1 MRRRPHPLLRALTVG
16 VLALVALVE
25 VFPYLWMV
33 STSLKDLAEVTRFP
47 PTFWPSPAR
56 WDNYAK
62 AWASGPFLRYAL
74 NNAVQT
80 VAILVLQLFFACPR
94 KSLIACGL
102 LVLQLFFACLAG
114 FAFSKLRFPGRDACF
129 LVVIACL
136 IVPPQVRFV
145 PLYMLFSK
153 VGLLN
158 TYASLV
164 LPYAVSA
171 LGTFLIREAFMQI
184 SDDIVDAARVDG
196 AGTFTLIFRIL
207 APIAR
212 PTLVAFSLFSVVYHW
227 NDFFWPLVM
236 TTTDAV
242 RTLPIGVAMLRE
254 EGTGARW
261 HIIMAGSMFVVAP
274 VLAVF
279 MAAQRHIIRAFTFTT
294 LK

>member
-1 MRRRPHPLLRALTVG
+1 MTSSSPLIRALTIAG
-16 VLALVALVE
+16 LAAVALVE
-25 VFPYLWMV
+25 VFPYLWML
-33 STSLKDLAEVTRFP
+33 STSLKDLPSVTQFP
-47 PTFWPSPAR
+47 PTLLPHPPR

-62 AWASGPFLRYAL
+62 AWSSGPFLHYAM
-74 NNAVQT
+74 NNVIQT
-80 VAILVLQLFFACPR
+80 LGILVLQLFF
-94 KSLIACGL
+94 G
-102 LVLQLFFACLAG
+102 CLAG
-114 FAFSKLRFPGRDACF
+114 YGFSKTRFRGRDACF
-129 LVVIACL
+129 LVVMACL
-136 IVPPQVRFV
+136 VVPPQVRFV

-158 TYASLV
+158 TYASLI

-196 AGTFTLIFRIL
+196 AGVLTIIFRIM

-236 TTTDAV
+236 TTNEAV

-274 VLAVF
+274 VLLVFAV
-279 MAAQRHIIRAFTFTT
+279 AQRHIIRAFTFTS

>member
-1 MRRRPHPLLRALTVG
+1 MTSSSPLIRALTIAA
-16 VLALVALVE
+16 LAAVALVE
-25 VFPYLWMV
+25 VFPYLWMLT
-33 STSLKDLAEVTRFP
+33 TSLKDLPSVTQFP
-47 PTFWPSPAR
+47 PTLLPNPPR

-62 AWASGPFLRYAL
+62 AWSSGPFLHYAM
-74 NNAVQT
+74 NNVIQT
-80 VAILVLQLFFACPR
+80 LGILVLQLFF
-94 KSLIACGL
+94 G
-102 LVLQLFFACLAG
+102 CLAG
-114 FAFSKLRFPGRDACF
+114 YGFSKVRFRGRDACF
-129 LVVIACL
+129 LIVIACL
-136 IVPPQVRFV
+136 VVPPQVRFV

-153 VGLLN
+153 LGLLN
-158 TYASLV
+158 TYASLIV
-164 LPYAVSA
+164 PYAVSA

-196 AGTFTLIFRIL
+196 AGVLTIIFRIM

-236 TTTDAV
+236 TTNEAV

-274 VLAVF
+274 VLVVFAV
-279 MAAQRHIIRAFTFTT
+279 AQRHIIRAFTFTS

>member
-1 MRRRPHPLLRALTVG
+1 MSARRVSIRALT
-16 VLALVALVE
+16 LAALSLVALVE
-25 VFPYLWMV
+25 VFPYVWMV
-33 STSLKDLAEVTRFP
+33 STSLKDMAGVTRFP
-47 PTFWPSPAR
+47 PTLLPNPPR

-62 AWASGPFLRYAL
+62 AWQSGPFLRFFV
-74 NNAVQT
+74 NNVIQT
-80 VAILVLQLFFACPR
+80 SGILACQLFF
-94 KSLIACGL
+94 G
-102 LVLQLFFACLAG
+102 CLAG
-114 FAFSKLRFPGRDACF
+114 YAFSKLRWRGRDACF
-129 LVVIACL
+129 LIVLACL

-153 VGLLN
+153 LGLLN
-158 TYASLV
+158 TYASLIV
-164 LPYAVSA
+164 PYAVSA
-171 LGTFLIREAFMQI
+171 LGTFLIRDAFLQV

-196 AGTFTLIFRIL
+196 AGTFTIIFRVL

-236 TTTDAV
+236 TTSEAV

-254 EGTGARW
+254 EGTGDRW
-261 HIIMAGSMFVVAP
+261 HVIMAGSMFVVAP

-279 MAAQRHIIRAFTFTT
+279 IVAQRHIIRAFTFTS

>member
-1 MRRRPHPLLRALTVG
+1 MRALTLAA
-16 VLALVALVE
+16 LALVAVVE
-25 VFPYLWMV
+25 VFPYVWMI
-33 STSLKDLAEVTRFP
+33 STSLKDMAGVTRFP
-47 PTFWPSPAR
+47 PALWPAPPH
-56 WDNYAK
+56 WENYTK
-62 AWASGPFLRYAL
+62 AWASGPFLRYAV
-74 NNAVQT
+74 NNVIQT
-80 VAILVLQLFFACPR
+80 VGILACQVFF
-94 KSLIACGL
+94 G
-102 LVLQLFFACLAG
+102 CLAG
-114 FAFSKLRFPGRDACF
+114 FAFSKLRWRGRDACF

-153 VGLLN
+153 LGLLN
-158 TYASLV
+158 TYASLIV
-164 LPYAVSA
+164 PYAVSA
-171 LGTFLIREAFMQI
+171 LGTFLIRDAFLQV

-196 AGTFTLIFRIL
+196 AGTFTMIFRVL

-236 TTTDAV
+236 TTNDAV

-254 EGTGARW
+254 EGTGDRW
-261 HIIMAGSMFVVAP
+261 HVIMAGSMFVVAP

-279 MAAQRHIIRAFTFTT
+279 IVAQRHIIRAFTFTS

>member
-1 MRRRPHPLLRALTVG
+1 MTSSSPLIRALTIAG
-16 VLALVALVE
+16 LAAVALVE
-25 VFPYLWMV
+25 VFPYLWML
-33 STSLKDLAEVTRFP
+33 STSLKDLPSVTQFP
-47 PTFWPSPAR
+47 PTLLPHPPR

-62 AWASGPFLRYAL
+62 AWSSGPFLHYAM
-74 NNAVQT
+74 NNVIQT
-80 VAILVLQLFFACPR
+80 LGILVLQLFF
-94 KSLIACGL
+94 G
-102 LVLQLFFACLAG
+102 CLAG
-114 FAFSKLRFPGRDACF
+114 YGFSKTRFRGRDACF
-129 LVVIACL
+129 LIVMACL
-136 IVPPQVRFV
+136 VVPPQVRFV

-158 TYASLV
+158 TYASLI

-196 AGTFTLIFRIL
+196 AGVLTIIFRIM

-236 TTTDAV
+236 TTNEAV

-274 VLAVF
+274 VLLVFAV
-279 MAAQRHIIRAFTFTT
+279 AQRHIIRAFTFTS

>member
-1 MRRRPHPLLRALTVG
+1 VTARRPLVRALT
-16 VLALVALVE
+16 LAALGLVAAVE
-25 VFPYLWMV
+25 VLPYLWMV
-33 STSLKDLAEVTRFP
+33 ATSLKDLQAVTQFP
-47 PTFWPSPAR
+47 PTWIPRPPR
-56 WDNYAK
+56 WENYER
-62 AWASGPFLRYAL
+62 AWASGPFLRYAV

-80 VAILVLQLFFACPR
+80 LGILVLQLFF
-94 KSLIACGL
+94 G
-102 LVLQLFFACLAG
+102 CLAG
-114 FAFSKLRFPGRDACF
+114 YAFSKLRFPGRDACF
-129 LVVIACL
+129 VVVIVCL

-145 PLYMLFSK
+145 PLYMLFAK
-153 VGLLN
+153 LGLLD
-158 TYASLV
+158 TYASLI

-196 AGTFTLIFRIL
+196 AGVLTLIFRIL
-207 APIAR
+207 VPMAK
-212 PTLVAFSLFSVVYHW
+212 PTVVAFSLFSVVYHW

-236 TTTDAV
+236 TTTETV

-274 VLAVF
+274 VLFVF
-279 MAAQRHIIRAFTFTT
+279 ALAQRHIIRAFTFTS

>member
-1 MRRRPHPLLRALTVG
+1 VSARGPALRSLILAALG
-16 VLALVALVE
+16 LVAIVE

-33 STSLKDLAEVTRFP
+33 NTSLQDMGAVTRVP
-47 PTFWPSPAR
+47 PTLWPETLH
-56 WDNYAK
+56 WENYAK
-62 AWASGPFLRYAL
+62 AWASGPFLRYAV

-80 VAILVLQLFFACPR
+80 VGIVVCQLFF
-94 KSLIACGL
+94 G
-102 LVLQLFFACLAG
+102 CLAG

-158 TYASLV
+158 TYASLIV
-164 LPYAVSA
+164 PYSVSA
-171 LGTFLIREAFMQI
+171 LGTFLIREAFLQV

-196 AGTFTLIFRIL
+196 AGTFTIIFRVL

-236 TTTDAV
+236 TTNEAV

-254 EGTGARW
+254 EGTGDKW
-261 HIIMAGSMFVVAP
+261 HVIMAGSMFVVAP
-274 VLAVF
+274 VLLVF
-279 MAAQRHIIRAFTFTT
+279 VVAQRHIIRAFTFTS

>member
-1 MRRRPHPLLRALTVG
+1 MTRRTRLARGLTLAALG
-16 VLALVALVE
+16 AVALAE
-25 VFPYLWMV
+25 VFPYLWML
-33 STSLKDLAEVTRFP
+33 STSLKDLPGVTQFP
-47 PTFWPSPAR
+47 PALLPIPPHWE
-56 WDNYAK
+56 NYAR
-62 AWASGPFLRYAL
+62 AWSSGPFLRYAL

-80 VAILVLQLFFACPR
+80 VAILVLQLFF
-94 KSLIACGL
+94 G
-102 LVLQLFFACLAG
+102 CLAG
-114 FAFSKLRFPGRDACF
+114 YAFAKLRFPGRDVCF

-145 PLYMLFSK
+145 PLYMLFSR

-171 LGTFLIREAFMQI
+171 LGTFLIREAFMQV

-196 AGTFTLIFRIL
+196 AGTFTLVFRIL
-207 APIAR
+207 VPIAK
-212 PTLVAFSLFSVVYHW
+212 PTIVAFSLFSVVYHW

-236 TTTDAV
+236 TTTEAV
-242 RTLPIGVAMLRE
+242 RTLPVGVAMLRE

-261 HIIMAGSMFVVAP
+261 HVIMAGSVFVVAP
-274 VLAVF
+274 VLLAFLV
-279 MAAQRHIIRAFTFTT
+279 AQRQIIRAFTFTS

>member
-1 MRRRPHPLLRALTVG
+1 VTSANPFVRWLTVAA
-16 VLALVALVE
+16 LAVVALVE
-25 VFPYLWMV
+25 VFPYLWML
-33 STSLKDLAEVTRFP
+33 STSLKDLPAVTQFP
-47 PTFWPSPAR
+47 PTLFPHPPQL
-56 WDNYAK
+56 DNYAK
-62 AWASGPFLRYAL
+62 AWASGPFLHYAL
-74 NNAVQT
+74 NNVVQT
-80 VAILVLQLFFACPR
+80 VGILVFQVFF
-94 KSLIACGL
+94 G
-102 LVLQLFFACLAG
+102 CLAG
-114 FAFSKLRFPGRDACF
+114 YGFSKVRFRGRDACF
-129 LVVIACL
+129 LIVIACL
-136 IVPPQVRFV
+136 VVPPQVRFV

-158 TYASLV
+158 TYASLI

-184 SDDIVDAARVDG
+184 ADDIVDAARVDG
-196 AGTFTLIFRIL
+196 AGLFTIIFRIM

-212 PTLVAFSLFSVVYHW
+212 PTLVAFSLFSAVYHW

-274 VLAVF
+274 VLVVFAV
-279 MAAQRHIIRAFTFTT
+279 AQRHIIRAFTFTS
-294 LK
+294 LR

>member
-1 MRRRPHPLLRALTVG
+1 MTGRRPWLRRATLPLLL
-16 VLALVALVE
+16 LVAAVE
-25 VFPYLWMV
+25 VFPYLWMAV
-33 STSLKDLAEVTRFP
+33 TSLKDLASVAQFP
-47 PTFWPSPAR
+47 PALVPDPPR
-56 WDNYAK
+56 WENYAT
-62 AWASGPFLRYAL
+62 AWRSGPFLRYL
-74 NNAVQT
+74 VNNVIQT
-80 VAILVLQLFFACPR
+80 AGILILQLVL
-94 KSLIACGL
+94 
-102 LVLQLFFACLAG
+102 ACLAAYA
-114 FAFSKLRFPGRDACF
+114 FAKLRFPGRDACF

-145 PLYMLFSK
+145 PLYILLSHA
-153 VGLLN
+153 GLVN
-158 TYASLV
+158 TYAALI

-196 AGTFTLIFRIL
+196 AGTLTLIFRIL
-207 APIAR
+207 VPIAR
-212 PTLVAFSLFSVVYHW
+212 PTIVAFSLFSVVYHW

-236 TTTDAV
+236 TTDDTV
-242 RTLPIGVAMLRE
+242 RTLPVGVAMLRE

-279 MAAQRHIIRAFTFTT
+279 VVAQRQIIRAFTFAS

>member
-1 MRRRPHPLLRALTVG
+1 MRALTIAA
-16 VLALVALVE
+16 LALVALVE
-25 VFPYLWMV
+25 VFPYLWMLA
-33 STSLKDLAEVTRFP
+33 TSLKDLPSVTQFP
-47 PTFWPSPAR
+47 PTLLPHPPH

-62 AWASGPFLRYAL
+62 AWSSGPFLRYAV

-80 VAILVLQLFFACPR
+80 LGILALQL
-94 KSLIACGL
+94 
-102 LVLQLFFACLAG
+102 LFGCLAG
-114 FAFSKLRFPGRDACF
+114 YGFSKVRFRGRDACF
-129 LVVIACL
+129 LLVIACL

-158 TYASLV
+158 TYASLI

-171 LGTFLIREAFMQI
+171 LGTFLIRESFMQI

-196 AGTFTLIFRIL
+196 AGLFTIIFRIM
-207 APIAR
+207 APIAK
-212 PTLVAFSLFSVVYHW
+212 PAIVAFSLFSVVYHW

-236 TTTDAV
+236 TTNDAV

-274 VLAVF
+274 VLVVFAV
-279 MAAQRHIIRAFTFTT
+279 AQRHIIRAFTFTS

>member
-1 MRRRPHPLLRALTVG
+1 MSARGPALRSLILAALG
-16 VLALVALVE
+16 LVAIVE
-25 VFPYLWMV
+25 IFPYLWMV
-33 STSLKDLAEVTRFP
+33 STSLQDMAAVTRVP
-47 PTFWPSPAR
+47 PTLWPEPFH
-56 WDNYAK
+56 WENYAK
-62 AWASGPFLRYAL
+62 AWASGPFLRYAV

-80 VAILVLQLFFACPR
+80 VGIVVCQLFF
-94 KSLIACGL
+94 G
-102 LVLQLFFACLAG
+102 CLAG

-158 TYASLV
+158 TYASLIV
-164 LPYAVSA
+164 PYAASA
-171 LGTFLIREAFMQI
+171 LGTFLIREAFLQVP
-184 SDDIVDAARVDG
+184 DDIVDAARVDG
-196 AGTFTLIFRIL
+196 AGTFAIIFRVL

-236 TTTDAV
+236 TTNEAV

-254 EGTGARW
+254 EGTGDKW
-261 HIIMAGSMFVVAP
+261 HVIMAGSMFVVAP
-274 VLAVF
+274 VLLVF
-279 MAAQRHIIRAFTFTT
+279 VIAQRHIIRAFTFTS

>member
-1 MRRRPHPLLRALTVG
+1 MTSANPLIRTLTLCALG
-16 VLALVALVE
+16 VVALVE

-33 STSLKDLAEVTRFP
+33 TTSLKDLASVTQFP
-47 PTFWPSPAR
+47 PSLWPSPPR

-62 AWASGPFLRYAL
+62 AWASGPFLLYAM
-74 NNAVQT
+74 NNAIQT
-80 VAILVLQLFFACPR
+80 VGILVLQVFF
-94 KSLIACGL
+94 G
-102 LVLQLFFACLAG
+102 CLAG
-114 FAFSKLRFPGRDACF
+114 FAFSKLSFPGRDLCF
-129 LVVIACL
+129 LIVIACL

-145 PLYMLFSK
+145 PLYILFSRL
-153 VGLLN
+153 GLIN
-158 TYASLV
+158 TYTSLI

-196 AGTFTLIFRIL
+196 AGTFTLIFRVM
-207 APIAR
+207 APIAK
-212 PTLVAFSLFSVVYHW
+212 PTIVAFALFSVVYHW

-236 TTTDAV
+236 TTTEAV

-279 MAAQRHIIRAFTFTT
+279 VVAQRHIIRAFTFTS

>member
-1 MRRRPHPLLRALTVG
+1 MTSSSPLIRAFTIAA
-16 VLALVALVE
+16 LAAVALVE
-25 VFPYLWMV
+25 VFPYLWMLT
-33 STSLKDLAEVTRFP
+33 TSLKDLPSVTQFP
-47 PTFWPSPAR
+47 PTLLPHPPR
-56 WDNYAK
+56 WDNYAR
-62 AWASGPFLRYAL
+62 AWSSGPFLHYAM
-74 NNAVQT
+74 NNVIQT
-80 VAILVLQLFFACPR
+80 VGILVLQLFF
-94 KSLIACGL
+94 G
-102 LVLQLFFACLAG
+102 CLAG
-114 FAFSKLRFPGRDACF
+114 YGFSKVRFRGRDACF
-129 LVVIACL
+129 LIVIACL
-136 IVPPQVRFV
+136 VVPPQVRFV

-153 VGLLN
+153 LGLLN
-158 TYASLV
+158 TYASLIV
-164 LPYAVSA
+164 PYAVSA

-196 AGTFTLIFRIL
+196 AGVLTIIFRIM

-236 TTTDAV
+236 TTNEAV

-274 VLAVF
+274 VLVVFAV
-279 MAAQRHIIRAFTFTT
+279 AQRHIIRAFTFTS

>member
-1 MRRRPHPLLRALTVG
+1 MTSANPFIRWLT
-16 VLALVALVE
+16 LAALVVVATVE
-25 VFPYLWMV
+25 VFPYVWMMA
-33 STSLKDLAEVTRFP
+33 TSLKDLASVTQFP
-47 PTFWPSPAR
+47 PTLVPLPPQ

-62 AWASGPFLRYAL
+62 AWNSGPFLRYFV
-74 NNAVQT
+74 NNAIQT
-80 VAILVLQLFFACPR
+80 VGILVSQ
-94 KSLIACGL
+94 
-102 LVLQLFFACLAG
+102 LVLGCLAA
-114 FAFSKLRFPGRDACF
+114 FAFSKLRFPGRDTCF

-145 PLYMLFSK
+145 PLYLLFSHL
-153 VGLLN
+153 GLIN
-158 TYASLV
+158 TYTALI

-171 LGTFLIREAFMQI
+171 LGTFLIREAFMQV

-196 AGTFTLIFRIL
+196 AGVFTLIFRVMV
-207 APIAR
+207 PMVK
-212 PTLVAFSLFSVVYHW
+212 PTIIAFSLFSVVYHW

-236 TTTDAV
+236 TTNDAV
-242 RTLPIGVAMLRE
+242 RTLPVGVAMLRE

-279 MAAQRHIIRAFTFTT
+279 VVAQRHIIRAFTFAS

>member
-1 MRRRPHPLLRALTVG
+1 MTSTHRLVLWLTIAALG
-16 VLALVALVE
+16 AVALAE
-25 VFPYLWMV
+25 VFPYFWMV
-33 STSLKDLAEVTRFP
+33 ATSLEDLPTVTRFP
-47 PTFWPSPAR
+47 PALWPASPR
-56 WDNYAK
+56 WDNYAT
-62 AWASGPFLRYAL
+62 AWRSGPFLRYAV
-74 NNAVQT
+74 NSAVQT
-80 VAILVLQLFFACPR
+80 LGILVLQLF
-94 KSLIACGL
+94 LG
-102 LVLQLFFACLAG
+102 CLAAFG
-114 FAFSKLRFPGRDACF
+114 FSKVRFRGREACF

-158 TYASLV
+158 TYASLI

-196 AGTFTLIFRIL
+196 AGLFTLIFRVM
-207 APIAR
+207 APIAG
-212 PTLVAFSLFSVVYHW
+212 PTIVAFSLFSVVYHW

-236 TTTDAV
+236 TTSDAV

-279 MAAQRHIIRAFTFTT
+279 VLAQRHIIRAFTFTS

>member
-1 MRRRPHPLLRALTVG
+1 MTSSSLLIRGLTIT
-16 VLALVALVE
+16 VLAAVALVE
-25 VFPYLWMV
+25 VFPYLWMLT
-33 STSLKDLAEVTRFP
+33 TSLKDLPSVTQFP
-47 PTFWPSPAR
+47 PTLLPHPPR

-62 AWASGPFLRYAL
+62 AWNSGPFLHYAM
-74 NNAVQT
+74 NNVVQT
-80 VAILVLQLFFACPR
+80 LGILVLQLFF
-94 KSLIACGL
+94 G
-102 LVLQLFFACLAG
+102 CLAG
-114 FAFSKLRFPGRDACF
+114 YGFSKVRFRGRDACF
-129 LVVIACL
+129 LIVIACL
-136 IVPPQVRFV
+136 VVPPQVRFV

-153 VGLLN
+153 LGLLN
-158 TYASLV
+158 TYASLI

-196 AGTFTLIFRIL
+196 AGVLTIIFRIM

-212 PTLVAFSLFSVVYHW
+212 PTLAAFSLFSVVYHW

-236 TTTDAV
+236 TTNEAV

-274 VLAVF
+274 VLVVFAV
-279 MAAQRHIIRAFTFTT
+279 AQRHIIRAFTFTS

>member
-1 MRRRPHPLLRALTVG
+1 VTVTSANPLVKWFTVLA
-16 VLALVALVE
+16 LALVALIE
-25 VFPYLWMV
+25 VFPYLWML
-33 STSLKDLAEVTRFP
+33 STSLKDLPGVTEFP
-47 PTFWPSPAR
+47 PTLLPRPPH

-62 AWASGPFLRYAL
+62 AWNSGPFLRYAV
-74 NNAVQT
+74 NNAIVT
-80 VAILVLQLFFACPR
+80 LGILAFQLF
-94 KSLIACGL
+94 LG
-102 LVLQLFFACLAG
+102 CLAAYG
-114 FAFSKLRFPGRDACF
+114 FSKVCFRGRDACF

-158 TYASLV
+158 TYASLI

-171 LGTFLIREAFMQI
+171 LGTFLIREAFLQI

-196 AGTFTLIFRIL
+196 AGLYTLIFRIM

-212 PTLVAFSLFSVVYHW
+212 PAIVAFSLFSVVYHW

-236 TTTDAV
+236 TTNDAV
-242 RTLPIGVAMLRE
+242 RTLPVGVAMLRE

-274 VLAVF
+274 VLVVFAV
-279 MAAQRHIIRAFTFTT
+279 AQRHIIRAFTFTS